1 MERGKSMKKIIKV
14 FLTVMMVAVLTGCM
28 KVNMNV
34 EVQEDLTTKMNLE
47 ILMEENLIKAQGE
60 NSDDVINSM
69 KEEFSDNEGLENVQ
83 VTSVTKTIDGN
94 QWLGINVEGTAKKDD
109 ASVAVK
115 KETVDG
121 KEQIVLTLPMDDMND
136 EMDLSSLAAAGYSV
150 DKLKALGMEVNA
162 VIKMPGDVTCNV
174 GTVKG
179 DTVTIDLLE
188 LMASGKT
195 DDIVVTAIPS
205 SGMNIGLIFGV
216 VAVVAVIAVVA
227 VVLKKKKG
235 NEQPVEEFVAPVQE
249 EPVVE
254 ESVQEEVPVEEEK
267 NQEESE

>member
-1 MERGKSMKKIIKV
+1 MKKIIKV

-47 ILMEENLIKAQGE
+47 VLMEESLIKAQGE

-121 KEQIVLTLPMDDMND
+121 KEQIVLTLPMDEMND
-136 EMDLSSLAAAGYSV
+136 EMDMSSLAAAGYSV
-150 DKLKALGMEVNA
+150 DKLKALGMEMNV

-205 SGMNIGLIFGV
+205 SGMNMGLILGV

-254 ESVQEEVPVEEEK
+254 ETVEEPVQEDVVEEEK

>member
-1 MERGKSMKKIIKV
+1 MKKIIKV

-28 KVNMNV
+28 KMNMNV
-34 EVQEDLTTKMNLE
+34 EVQEDLTTKVSMEL
-47 ILMEENLIKAQGE
+47 LMEESLLKAQGE
-60 NSDDVINSM
+60 NPEQAIESM
-69 KEEFSDNEGLENVQ
+69 KEEFVDNEGLQDVK
-83 VTSVTKTIDGN
+83 VTSVTKTIDGT

-109 ASVAVK
+109 TSVAVK

-254 ESVQEEVPVEEEK
+254 ETVEESVQEEAPVEEEK

>member
-1 MERGKSMKKIIKV
+1 
-14 FLTVMMVAVLTGCM
+14 
-28 KVNMNV
+28 
-34 EVQEDLTTKMNLE
+34 
-47 ILMEENLIKAQGE
+47 
-60 NSDDVINSM
+60 
-69 KEEFSDNEGLENVQ
+69 
-83 VTSVTKTIDGN
+83 
-94 QWLGINVEGTAKKDD
+94 
-109 ASVAVK
+109 
-115 KETVDG
+115 
-121 KEQIVLTLPMDDMND
+121 
-136 EMDLSSLAAAGYSV
+136 
-150 DKLKALGMEVNA
+150 
-162 VIKMPGDVTCNV
+162 
-174 GTVKG
+174 
-179 DTVTIDLLE
+179 
-188 LMASGKT
+188 MASGKT